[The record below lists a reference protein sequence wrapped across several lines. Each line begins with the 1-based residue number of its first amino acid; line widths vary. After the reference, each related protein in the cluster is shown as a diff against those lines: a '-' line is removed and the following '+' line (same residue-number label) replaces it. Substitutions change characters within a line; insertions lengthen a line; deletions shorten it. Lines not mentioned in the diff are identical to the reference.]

1 MIAKEAAQS
10 VQLEGALHILIVCTV
25 SGCCPGA
32 GDTAVTQAH
41 KPFPKQLT
49 SQGETR

>member
-1 MIAKEAAQS
+1 MAKEAALS
-10 VQLEGALHILIVCTV
+10 VHLEGALHILVVCAV
-25 SGCCPGA
+25 SGCSPGA